1 MVHISHKY
9 YPLSILITAAVIF
22 LSLSDFSHMKIDQFN
37 LSDKVVHGIMYAG
50 MASVFWFEYL
60 INDRCTLSAI
70 KILVWLIL
78 APILLGGLL
87 EIMQEHL
94 TDYRSG
100 DWFDFVADIAGVV
113 LAAAIGLNVQRPV
126 IRRFQSARNSM
137 DEK

>member
-9 YPLSILITAAVIF
+9 YPLSILVTAVVIF
-22 LSLSDFSHMKIDQFN
+22 LSLFDLSHLKTEQFN
-37 LSDKVVHGIMYAG
+37 LSDKIVHGIMYAG

-60 INDRCTLSAI
+60 LNGRCVLSA
-70 KILVWLIL
+70 KRILVWLIIT
-78 APILLGGLL
+78 PILLGGLL

-100 DWFDFVADIAGVV
+100 DWFDFVADIAGVI
-113 LAAAIGLNVQRPV
+113 LAAAIGLSAQRPV
-126 IRRFQSARNSM
+126 IRHFLSARNSM

>member
-9 YPLSILITAAVIF
+9 YPLSILITAVVIF

-60 INDRCTLSAI
+60 INGRCTLSAI
-70 KILVWLIL
+70 KVLVWLIL